1 MTAASAPV
9 PFTVAVD
16 QADLDDLHRRLATVR
31 WPEDAGNDDWTY
43 GVERGW
49 LQEMVAYWR
58 DRYDWRATEAAM
70 NELPQWRVELDGIPI
85 HYVHVRGTGPN
96 PMPIVVTHGWP
107 WTFWDMRHLIGPLTD
122 PTAHGGDPA
131 DSFDVIVP
139 SLPGFGFSTPL
150 RTTGVNVRRVAQLW
164 SRLMT
169 EVLGYER
176 FAAYGG
182 DWGAI
187 VTAELGH
194 AHPERLIGV
203 DMSLAVIPGV
213 SRATVPAAD
222 WAEDERWMV
231 ARAAESERLIR
242 SHVVVHTHDPQ
253 TLAYALADSPVG
265 TAAWLWERRRAWSDC
280 DGDVLRVF
288 DRDEL
293 CTLASVYWLTGTIA
307 TSLRLYFDHFNGGWP
322 VVHDRTPTI
331 GVPTG
336 FSIFPRDVVFLPR
349 AVAERTTD
357 LRRWTVMPR
366 GGHFGPAEQPS
377 LMVDELR
384 AMFRPLR

>member
-1 MTAASAPV
+1 MSASRPE
-9 PFTVAVD
+9 PFTVAVPE
-16 QADLDDLHRRLATVR
+16 DDLAELRRRLGSVR
-31 WPEDAGNDDWTY
+31 WPEDPGNPDWTY
-43 GVERGW
+43 GVDRAWIE
-49 LQEMVAYWR
+49 EMVAHWR
-58 DRYDWRATEAAM
+58 DVYDWRATETAM
-70 NELPQWRVELDGIPI
+70 NRLPQWRVDIDGVPV
-85 HYVHVRGTGPN
+85 HYIHVRGNGPS

-122 PTAHGGDPA
+122 PAAHGGDPA
-131 DSFDVIVP
+131 DAFDVIVP
-139 SLPGFGFSTPL
+139 SLPGFGFSGPL
-150 RTTGVNVRRVAQLW
+150 RTTGVNVRRVAELW
-164 SRLMT
+164 RSLMT
-169 EVLGYER
+169 DVLGYDR

-194 AHPERLIGV
+194 AHADKVIGV

-213 SRATVPAAD
+213 SRAAMGPDAWAAD
-222 WAEDERWMV
+222 EAWMV
-231 ARAAESERLIR
+231 KRASESERLIR

-280 DGDVLRVF
+280 DGDVLAVF

-293 CTLASVYWLTGTIA
+293 CTLASVYWLTGTIS
-307 TSLRLYFDHFNGGWP
+307 TSLRLYFEHFNGGWP
-322 VVHDRTPTI
+322 RLHEGGKAI

-336 FSIFPRDVVFLPR
+336 FSVFPRDVVFLPR
-349 AVAERTTD
+349 SVAERETD

-366 GGHFGPAEQPS
+366 GGHFGPAEQPA